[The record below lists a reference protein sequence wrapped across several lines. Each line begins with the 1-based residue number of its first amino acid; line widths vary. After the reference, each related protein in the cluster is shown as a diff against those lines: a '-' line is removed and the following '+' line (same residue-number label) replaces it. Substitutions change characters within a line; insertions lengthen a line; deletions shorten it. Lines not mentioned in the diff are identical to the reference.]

1 MPANAVMT
9 SFTMRTLLGAAAA
22 TVNLP
27 VEKPVWPPLP
37 LTA

>member
-1 MPANAVMT
+1 MPANAVTIRM
-9 SFTMRTLLGAAAA
+9 LLGATAAM
-22 TVNLP
+22 VNLP